1 MNTIYFGIIEDRDD
15 PLKLGRCKVRVV
27 GLHTH
32 NILELP
38 TVDLPWATVVQP
50 VSGGSNA
57 ASMAPTEGTEVMIV
71 FADEPDCQIPIVV
84 GVIPTLPQRQHVWL
98 NNVPGA
104 PKVKDIISYDIGH
117 SLPRS
122 QAEDALSKSAEI
134 SEGGLT
140 TTDKN
145 NARDVANNADGNVQ
159 DSIHAIGG
167 STANPAACGR
177 STLASTIRAQYGQAN
192 PTMNQKL
199 LVSEMQMGSKQKAIE
214 AYAEKI
220 VKTTGISLAKD
231 IIKGKTSIGE
241 AMGKLSNDIASGV
254 SALGKEKLE
263 SVFGDIYSKF
273 KGSGGSE
280 LGEGLSALAGGFG
293 DLSNAFDGGLSFDNI
308 GKGLDSIEGILDGVI
323 GLESGLS
330 SLVGGE
336 SGVGGI
342 FDSIL
347 EGDLFEGIGD
357 KLGDMADSAME
368 YIENFDTDK
377 LLSIAD
383 SVLEMDLSGIGGP
396 VGNVL
401 ATMRKFGIDT
411 TNIKSIIKSFTG
423 AGGIDFKLQF
433 DASGLADAITRKI
446 RDLMSSGIEAATMAA
461 DMAGKMKGYAPSIGR
476 ILSKAAKAG
485 FVTGINANAI
495 ATAVYNFFDFIEKVI
510 RRMLAM
516 AVIGAGYV
524 VQWVTEQI
532 NALAASFLDIFN
544 GLEGII
550 EEILNMIPFTNII
563 VNMVL
568 NYVTSFIPGMGDD
581 EIDFGIGPDAIRLAI
596 DSGTYNSNA
605 FNGVGNRKGIDEQGK
620 GNLTS
625 DAFANVG
632 EGNTP
637 PIHGRWGGPNFGGS
651 KSAPDTAAAI
661 NAQENPSLTTRMI
674 NATEPD
680 IPGFTGKGHSG
691 ANIQTLVGILPGLG
705 LGTIEAMASFLA
717 VSYAYCKCYP
727 QIRDYEY
734 TEKQQL
740 LAKFPRTFS
749 HATEEL
755 YRNYL
760 FARSLNKCSISE
772 FYNFVYDSAQDGQA
786 LGNSA
791 ADDGYRYAEAGLL
804 PLVGKNSYQAYGIKS
819 AQEFIGSLEM
829 CAKVAVQ
836 QFLKALNGIPS
847 GNINACIMAAI
858 TAFGVDRDVAI
869 KAFEHFY
876 GAKLYDSFKVN
887 EKVAGKGVDANGY
900 YGSAQEDVV
909 ITGFRDPNGKYPY
922 NRNSNTSTISKLAA
936 GDKVNTIVTSKE
948 SRRRIGIPIANDQ
961 GTWDQ
966 PHSSYAAQ
974 YPYNTVR
981 ETESGHVQEFDD
993 TPGHE
998 RIHTYHRSGTFT
1010 EIDSYGSKVTRIVGD
1025 DYTLIDRNGFI
1036 FIAGNANVT
1045 CTGNINIYCQSDTN
1059 IEADGT
1065 VEIKAH
1071 GNMNLAAANDIN
1083 INAGGNINMWSGE
1096 AANLQ
1101 CNKNM
1106 NVRSVNGAFY
1116 VTAEKDM
1123 NLYAKERAFLTA
1135 ENKTVD
1141 IYGKTSVSIEGEEM
1155 DVNIK
1160 GGHNVNVDG
1169 GYALQ
1174 LKAKEYAA
1182 LSGGNDVDINS
1193 GQNLRL
1199 QALLNMTVLTAGWY
1213 RQTVGLAT
1221 DISSGGYLHMAAGA
1235 EAELSALGALT
1246 CSAMGALSLGATG
1259 LVNIDAGA
1267 AMTIGAK
1274 GALSVNA
1281 GGTLGMMAGAA
1292 AMLTAVGSCGING
1305 SVVGLNSHLLAPVTS
1320 SVPAITVPTLP
1331 AGFAMKASG
1340 SSGAVP
1346 GTKALIYGM
1355 VSIAP
1360 RIPVYPNITPLTT
1373 DHPLLEGEQ
1382 VIEDEDQLQQADA
1395 QLIEKSVVS
1404 ETGRKFPIEGP
1415 KITDIPDNGVDHKPA
1430 QMLENVKNNLNY
1442 NANTKISEH
1451 FKLNDMFDGGF
1462 NRKHI
1467 LQDQAGFTKD
1477 EIVCNLCNLAENVL
1491 EPLLKVLPGGID
1503 GYRKQWGINSG
1514 YRSTK
1519 NNANTKNSSKT
1530 SQHCKGQA
1538 VDIQIYGQSKSYHY
1552 ELIQKVASAVR
1563 FDQLILEYSPTGRS
1577 AWIHCSYVENRCR
1590 KQCLTINLCAPKGKQ
1605 TSKGFVQYA

>member
-57 ASMAPTEGTEVMIV
+57 ASMAPTEGTEVMVV

-145 NARDVANNADGNVQ
+145 TAHDVANNADGDTR
-159 DSIHAIGG
+159 DSIKAIGG
-167 STANPAACGR
+167 SSAIPSAAGR

-199 LVSEMQMGSKQKAIE
+199 LVSEMQMGSEQKAIE

-241 AMGKLSNDIASGV
+241 AMGKLSSDIASGV
-254 SALGKEKLE
+254 NALGKEKLE

-273 KGSGGSE
+273 KGTGGSE

-293 DLSNAFDGGLSFDNI
+293 DFSNAFDGGLSFDNI
-308 GKGLDSIEGILDGVI
+308 GKGLDSIEEILDGVI

-377 LLSIAD
+377 LLSIANG
-383 SVLEMDLSGIGGP
+383 VLEMDLSNIGGP

-411 TNIKSIIKSFTG
+411 TNIKSIVKSFTG
-423 AGGIDFKLQF
+423 AGGLDFKLQF
-433 DASGLADAITRKI
+433 DASGLADAVTRKI
-446 RDLMSSGIEAATMAA
+446 RDLMSAGVDAGMMAA
-461 DMAGKMKGYAPSIGR
+461 DMAETMKGYAPAIER

-495 ATAVYNFFDFIEKVI
+495 ATSVYNFFDFIEKVI

-532 NALAASFLDIFN
+532 NAVAASFLDIFN

-550 EEILNMIPFTNII
+550 EEILNMIPFTNVI

-568 NYVTSFIPGMGDD
+568 NYVTSFIPGMGVND
-581 EIDFGIGPDAIRLAI
+581 IDFGIGPDAVRLAI

-625 DAFANVG
+625 NAFANVG

-651 KSAPDTAAAI
+651 KSSPDTAAVI
-661 NAQENPSLTTRMI
+661 SAQENPSLTTRMI
-674 NATEPD
+674 NATEPN
-680 IPGFTGKGHSG
+680 IPGFTGKGYSG
-691 ANIQTLVGILPGLG
+691 ANIRTLVGILPGLG
-705 LGTIEAMASFLA
+705 LGTVEAMSSFLA

-727 QIRDYEY
+727 QIHDYEY

-740 LAKFPRTFS
+740 LAKFPRTFGR
-749 HATEEL
+749 ATEEL

-760 FARSLNKCSISE
+760 FARSMNKCSMID

-791 ADDGYRYAEAGLL
+791 VDDGFRYAEAGLL

-819 AQEFIGSLEM
+819 ATEFIGSLET

-836 QFLKALNGIPS
+836 QFLKVLKGIPA

-900 YGSAQEDVV
+900 YGSAQEDPV
-909 ITGFRDPNGKYPY
+909 IAGFQDPNGKYPY
-922 NRNSNTSTISKLAA
+922 NRNSNTSTISKLAT

-948 SRRRIGIPIANDQ
+948 SRRRVGIPIANDQ

-1010 EIDSYGSKVTRIVGD
+1010 EIDASGSKVTRIVGD

-1106 NVRSVNGAFY
+1106 NIRSVNGALY
-1116 VTAEKDM
+1116 ATAEKDM
-1123 NLYAKERAFLTA
+1123 NLYAKERAYLTA
-1135 ENKTVD
+1135 ETKTVD
-1141 IYGKTSVSIEGEEM
+1141 IYGKTSVGIEGEEM

-1160 GGHNVNVDG
+1160 GGHNVNVDS

-1174 LKAKEYAA
+1174 MKAKEYAA

-1213 RQTVGLAT
+1213 RQTAGLTT
-1221 DISSGGYLHMAAGA
+1221 DISSGGYLHMSAGA

-1246 CSAMGALSLGATG
+1246 CSATGALSLGATG

-1267 AMTIGAK
+1267 AMTVGAK
-1274 GALSVNA
+1274 GAIGVKA
-1281 GGTLGMMAGAA
+1281 GGTLGMMAGGA
-1292 AMLTAVGSCGING
+1292 AMLSAGGTCGING
-1305 SVVGLNSHLLAPVTS
+1305 SVVGLNSGLVAPVTAS
-1320 SVPAITVPTLP
+1320 LPAITIPTLP
-1331 AGFAMKASG
+1331 AGLAMKASG
-1340 SSGAVP
+1340 SSGAIP

-1360 RIPVYPNITPLTT
+1360 RIPVYPNIVPLTT

-1382 VIEDEDQLQQADA
+1382 IIEDENQLQQADA

-1491 EPLLKVLPGGID
+1491 EPLLEVLPGGID

-1552 ELIQKVASAVR
+1552 ELIQKVASAIR

>member
-38 TVDLPWATVVQP
+38 TADLPWATVVQP

-57 ASMAPTEGTEVMIV
+57 ASMAPTEGTEVMVV

-122 QAEDALSKSAEI
+122 QAEDALSKSTEI

-199 LVSEMQMGSKQKAIE
+199 LVSEMQMGSEQKAIE

-254 SALGKEKLE
+254 NALGKEKLE

-308 GKGLDSIEGILDGVI
+308 GKGLDSVEGILDGVI

-383 SVLEMDLSGIGGP
+383 SVLEMDLSNIGGP

-411 TNIKSIIKSFTG
+411 TNIKSIVKSFTG
-423 AGGIDFKLQF
+423 AGGLDFKLQF
-433 DASGLADAITRKI
+433 DASGLADAVTRKI
-446 RDLMSSGIEAATMAA
+446 RDLMSAGVDAGMMAA
-461 DMAGKMKGYAPSIGR
+461 DMAETMKGYAPSIER

-495 ATAVYNFFDFIEKVI
+495 ATSVFNFFDFIEKVI

-524 VQWVTEQI
+524 VQWVTKQI
-532 NALAASFLDIFN
+532 NAAAASFLDIFN

-550 EEILNMIPFTNII
+550 EEILNMIPFTNVI

-568 NYVTSFIPGMGDD
+568 NYATSFIPGMGDND
-581 EIDFGIGPDAIRLAI
+581 IDFGIGPDAVRLAI

-625 DAFANVG
+625 NAFANVG

-651 KSAPDTAAAI
+651 KSSPDTAAAI

-674 NATEPD
+674 NATEPN

-691 ANIQTLVGILPGLG
+691 ANIQTLVGILPSLG
-705 LGTIEAMASFLA
+705 LGTIEAMSSFLA

-727 QIRDYEY
+727 QIHDYEY

-740 LAKFPRTFS
+740 LAKFPRTFGR
-749 HATEEL
+749 ATEEL

-760 FARSLNKCSISE
+760 FARSMNKCSMID

-791 ADDGYRYAEAGLL
+791 VDDGFRYAEAGLL

-819 AQEFIGSLEM
+819 ATEFISSLET

-836 QFLKALNGIPS
+836 QFLKVLKGIPA

-876 GAKLYDSFKVN
+876 GAKMYDSFKVN

-900 YGSAQEDVV
+900 YGSAQEDPV
-909 ITGFRDPNGKYPY
+909 IAGFQDPNGKYPY
-922 NRNSNTSTISKLAA
+922 NRNSNTSTISKLAI

-948 SRRRIGIPIANDQ
+948 SRRRVGIPIANDQ

-1010 EIDSYGSKVTRIVGD
+1010 EIDASGSKVTRIVGD

-1106 NVRSVNGAFY
+1106 NIRSVNGALY
-1116 VTAEKDM
+1116 ATAEKDM
-1123 NLYAKERAFLTA
+1123 NLYAKERAYLTA
-1135 ENKTVD
+1135 ETKTVD
-1141 IYGKTSVSIEGEEM
+1141 IYGKTSVGIEGEEM

-1213 RQTVGLAT
+1213 RQTAGLTT
-1221 DISSGGYLHMAAGA
+1221 DISSGGYLHMSAGA

-1246 CSAMGALSLGATG
+1246 CSATGALSLGATG
-1259 LVNIDAGA
+1259 LVNINAGA
-1267 AMTIGAK
+1267 AMTVGAK
-1274 GALSVNA
+1274 GAISVKA
-1281 GGTLGMMAGAA
+1281 GGTLGMMAGGA
-1292 AMLTAVGSCGING
+1292 AMLSAGGTCGING
-1305 SVVGLNSHLLAPVTS
+1305 SVVGLNSGLVAPVTAS
-1320 SVPAITVPTLP
+1320 LPAITIPTLP
-1331 AGFAMKASG
+1331 AGLAMKASG
-1340 SSGAVP
+1340 SSGAIP

-1382 VIEDEDQLQQADA
+1382 VIEDENQLQQADA

>member
-57 ASMAPTEGTEVMIV
+57 ASMAPTEGTEVMVV

-145 NARDVANNADGNVQ
+145 TAHDVANNADGDTR
-159 DSIHAIGG
+159 DSIKAIGG
-167 STANPAACGR
+167 SSAIPSATGR

-192 PTMNQKL
+192 PTINQKL
-199 LVSEMQMGSKQKAIE
+199 LVSEMQMGSEQKAIE

-241 AMGKLSNDIASGV
+241 AMGKLSSDIASGV
-254 SALGKEKLE
+254 NALGKEKLE

-280 LGEGLSALAGGFG
+280 LGEGLSALAGGFS

-383 SVLEMDLSGIGGP
+383 SVLEMDLSNIGGP

-411 TNIKSIIKSFTG
+411 TNIKSIVKSFTG
-423 AGGIDFKLQF
+423 AGGLDFKLQF
-433 DASGLADAITRKI
+433 DASGLADAVTRKI
-446 RDLMSSGIEAATMAA
+446 RDLLSAGVDAGMMAA
-461 DMAGKMKGYAPSIGR
+461 DMAETMKGYAPSIER

-495 ATAVYNFFDFIEKVI
+495 ATSVYNFFDFIEKVI

-532 NALAASFLDIFN
+532 NAVAASFLDIFN

-550 EEILNMIPFTNII
+550 EEILNMIPFTNVI

-568 NYVTSFIPGMGDD
+568 NYVTSFIPGMGDND
-581 EIDFGIGPDAIRLAI
+581 IDFGIGPDAVRLAI

-625 DAFANVG
+625 NAFANVG

-651 KSAPDTAAAI
+651 KSSPDTAAAI

-674 NATEPD
+674 NATEPN

-705 LGTIEAMASFLA
+705 LGTIEAMSSFLA

-727 QIRDYEY
+727 QIHDYEY

-740 LAKFPRTFS
+740 LAKFPRTFGR
-749 HATEEL
+749 ATEEL

-760 FARSLNKCSISE
+760 FARSMNKCSMID

-791 ADDGYRYAEAGLL
+791 VDDGFRYAEAGLL

-819 AQEFIGSLEM
+819 ATEFISSLET

-836 QFLKALNGIPS
+836 QFLKVLKGIPA

-876 GAKLYDSFKVN
+876 GAKMYDSFKVN

-900 YGSAQEDVV
+900 YGSAQEDPV
-909 ITGFRDPNGKYPY
+909 IAGFQDPNGKYPY
-922 NRNSNTSTISKLAA
+922 NRNSNTSTISKLAT

-948 SRRRIGIPIANDQ
+948 SRRRVGIPIANDQ

-1010 EIDSYGSKVTRIVGD
+1010 EIDASGSKVTRIVGD

-1106 NVRSVNGAFY
+1106 NIRSVNGALY
-1116 VTAEKDM
+1116 ATAEKDM
-1123 NLYAKERAFLTA
+1123 NLYAKERAYLTA
-1135 ENKTVD
+1135 ETKTVD
-1141 IYGKTSVSIEGEEM
+1141 IYGKTSVGIEGEEM

-1160 GGHNVNVDG
+1160 GGHNVNVDS

-1174 LKAKEYAA
+1174 MKAKEYAA

-1213 RQTVGLAT
+1213 RQTAGLTT
-1221 DISSGGYLHMAAGA
+1221 DISSGGYLHMSAGA

-1246 CSAMGALSLGATG
+1246 CSATGALNLGATG

-1267 AMTIGAK
+1267 AMTVGAK
-1274 GALSVNA
+1274 GAISVKA
-1281 GGTLGMMAGAA
+1281 GGTLGMMAGGA
-1292 AMLTAVGSCGING
+1292 AMLSAGGTCGING
-1305 SVVGLNSHLLAPVTS
+1305 SVVGLNSGLVAPVTAS
-1320 SVPAITVPTLP
+1320 LPAITIPTLP
-1331 AGFAMKASG
+1331 AGLAMKASG
-1340 SSGAVP
+1340 SSGAIP

-1360 RIPVYPNITPLTT
+1360 RIPVYPNIVPLTT

-1382 VIEDEDQLQQADA
+1382 VIEDENQLQQADA

-1577 AWIHCSYVENRCR
+1577 AWIHCSYIENRCR

>member
-57 ASMAPTEGTEVMIV
+57 ASMAPTEGTEVMVV

-145 NARDVANNADGNVQ
+145 NAHDVANNADGDTR
-159 DSIHAIGG
+159 DSIKAIGG
-167 STANPAACGR
+167 SSAIPSATGR

-199 LVSEMQMGSKQKAIE
+199 LVSEMQMGSEQKAIE

-241 AMGKLSNDIASGV
+241 AMGKLSSDIASGV
-254 SALGKEKLE
+254 NALGKEKLE

-273 KGSGGSE
+273 KGTGGSE

-377 LLSIAD
+377 LLSIANG
-383 SVLEMDLSGIGGP
+383 VLEMDLSNIGGP

-411 TNIKSIIKSFTG
+411 TNIKSIVKSFTG
-423 AGGIDFKLQF
+423 AGGLDFKLQF
-433 DASGLADAITRKI
+433 DASGLADAVTRKI
-446 RDLMSSGIEAATMAA
+446 RDLMSAGVDAGMMAA
-461 DMAGKMKGYAPSIGR
+461 DMAETMKGYAPSIER

-495 ATAVYNFFDFIEKVI
+495 ATSVYNFFDFIEKVI

-532 NALAASFLDIFN
+532 NAVAASFLDIFN

-550 EEILNMIPFTNII
+550 EEILNMIPFTNVI

-568 NYVTSFIPGMGDD
+568 NYVTSFIPGMGDND
-581 EIDFGIGPDAIRLAI
+581 IDFGIGPDAVRLAI

-625 DAFANVG
+625 NAFANVG

-651 KSAPDTAAAI
+651 KSSPDTTAAI

-674 NATEPD
+674 NATEPN

-691 ANIQTLVGILPGLG
+691 ANIQTLVGILPSLG
-705 LGTIEAMASFLA
+705 LGTIEAMSSFLA

-727 QIRDYEY
+727 QIHDYEY

-740 LAKFPRTFS
+740 LAKFPRTFGR
-749 HATEEL
+749 ATEEL

-760 FARSLNKCSISE
+760 FARSMNKCSMID

-791 ADDGYRYAEAGLL
+791 VDDGFRYAEAGLL

-819 AQEFIGSLEM
+819 ATEFISSLET

-836 QFLKALNGIPS
+836 QFLKVLKGIPA

-876 GAKLYDSFKVN
+876 GAKMYDSFKVN

-900 YGSAQEDVV
+900 YGSAQEDPV
-909 ITGFRDPNGKYPY
+909 IAGFQDPNGKYPY
-922 NRNSNTSTISKLAA
+922 NRNSNTSTISKLAT

-948 SRRRIGIPIANDQ
+948 SRRRVGIPIANDQ

-1010 EIDSYGSKVTRIVGD
+1010 EIDASGSKVTRIVGD

-1106 NVRSVNGAFY
+1106 NIRSVNGALY
-1116 VTAEKDM
+1116 ATAEKDM
-1123 NLYAKERAFLTA
+1123 NLYAKERAYLTA
-1135 ENKTVD
+1135 ETKTVD
-1141 IYGKTSVSIEGEEM
+1141 IYGKTSVGIEGEEM

-1213 RQTVGLAT
+1213 RQTAGLTT
-1221 DISSGGYLHMAAGA
+1221 DISSGGYLHMSAGA

-1246 CSAMGALSLGATG
+1246 CSATGALSLGATG
-1259 LVNIDAGA
+1259 LVNINAGA
-1267 AMTIGAK
+1267 AMTVGAK
-1274 GALSVNA
+1274 GAISVKA
-1281 GGTLGMMAGAA
+1281 GGTLGMMAGGA
-1292 AMLTAVGSCGING
+1292 AMLSAGGTCGING
-1305 SVVGLNSHLLAPVTS
+1305 SVVGLNSGLVAPVTAS
-1320 SVPAITVPTLP
+1320 LPAITIPTLP
-1331 AGFAMKASG
+1331 AGLAMKASG
-1340 SSGAVP
+1340 SSGAIP

-1360 RIPVYPNITPLTT
+1360 RIPVYPNIVPLTT

-1382 VIEDEDQLQQADA
+1382 VIEDENQLQQADA
-1395 QLIEKSVVS
+1395 QLIEKSVIS